1 MLFQYEVFIWKL
13 SMIVIFHVFV
23 SEDKKSLFRCDTEE
37 VFPQRP
43 WIKICAVLSEELS
56 VVMDG

>member
-1 MLFQYEVFIWKL
+1 
-13 SMIVIFHVFV
+13 MIVIFHVFV

-43 WIKICAVLSEELS
+43 WIKIFAVLSEELS